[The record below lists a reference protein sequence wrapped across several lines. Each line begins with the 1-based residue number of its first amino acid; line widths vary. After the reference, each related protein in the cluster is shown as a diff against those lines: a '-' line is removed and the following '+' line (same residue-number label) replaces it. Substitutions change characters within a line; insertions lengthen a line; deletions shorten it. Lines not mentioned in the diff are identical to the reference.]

1 MDIIFECG
9 ECGQELEVDEAAA
22 GSELICP
29 TCRNE
34 IIVPEIP
41 AGTITEIKEPRPES
55 SSPVLP
61 RIEKPPVAKEVAAKL
76 SVPFSAEPTKELIKK
91 PNKPLEV
98 AAKDDERVIRVKTI
112 RRADCRE
119 LERDNFDDVV
129 TQFLQKVGQEF
140 IIAMHPV
147 SYSTVDSVSQKLI
160 DDYGLMIIYRG

>member
-22 GSELICP
+22 GTELICP
-29 TCRNE
+29 TCQNE
-34 IIVPEIP
+34 IIVPEVP
-41 AGTITEIKEPRPES
+41 PGTITEIKEPRPETGI
-55 SSPVLP
+55 PVIP
-61 RIEKPPVAKEVAAKL
+61 QFEKASVPKEAAAKL

-91 PNKPLEV
+91 PNKPLEI
-98 AAKDDERVIRVKTI
+98 AAKEDERVIRVKTI

-119 LERDNFDDVV
+119 LERDNFDEVV

-147 SYSTVDSVSQKLI
+147 GYSTVDSVSQKLI